1 MTLRGPGGGDPGYD
15 GNFSMNFEPSFGF
28 ELDCPTRIS
37 ATTFK
42 SRYNYSLT
50 SHTPPLP
57 FGVAHMT
64 TVILRGRGEEVQD
77 LTS

>member
-57 FGVAHMT
+57 FAFKVTGDSSPTH
-64 TVILRGRGEEVQD
+64 GHFP
-77 LTS
+77 